1 MARIT
6 GAQTRAIYKNGV
18 AATAYGTA
26 VAGSTGDRIRAQ
38 FTPSLSSQELT
49 KNPIGGGLTMQDNI
63 IAGRLTPTV
72 SLSMDLGYRNG
83 ADQICAQ
90 FFGTSS
96 APAEQTGS
104 QADYLHRLTMNS
116 TANAIFGTLAYE
128 VLSDKVAEY
137 PSCAVKSITTQ
148 FGGTHE
154 IVKFSAELLANDIN
168 FTSVT
173 NTNASIAS
181 ATEADTECVVV
192 KYEDAFWINASSG
205 DALDSGDQFNI
216 VSYQRTITRPQD
228 FSGQVKGSAG
238 NPKPL
243 VDEIATG
250 TLVVTLEALED
261 ITMFTGWSAGTF
273 YKCLLNIEGTQIGS
287 GDNKTWNEY
296 TPYMKLV
303 QAPKYDVTDSGFN
316 TVTLNFII
324 MQGASSPTGMSSAL
338 PYVEITNGRTAN
350 YIA

>member
-6 GAQTRAIYKNGV
+6 GAQTRAVYKNGV
-18 AATAYGTA
+18 AATAFGTA
-26 VAGSTGDRIRAQ
+26 VAGGTGDRIRAMV
-38 FTPSLSSQELT
+38 TPSLSSQELT
-49 KNPIGGGLTMQDNI
+49 KNPIGGGLTLIDNV
-63 IAGRLTPTV
+63 IAGRLTPSV
-72 SLSMDLGYRNG
+72 SLAMDLGYRNG

-90 FFGTSS
+90 FFGTAS

-104 QADYLHRLTMNS
+104 QADYLHRFTMNS
-116 TANAIFGTLAYE
+116 TANAIFGTFAYE
-128 VLSDKVAEY
+128 VLSDKVAEF
-137 PSCAVKSITTQ
+137 PSCATRSITTQ

-154 IVKFSAELLANDIN
+154 IVKFTAELLGNDYKLD
-168 FTSVT
+168 SST
-173 NTNASIAS
+173 NTNATIAS
-181 ATEADTECVVV
+181 ATEADTECAIV

-216 VSYQRTITRPQD
+216 VSYQRTLTRPQD
-228 FSGQVKGSAG
+228 FSG
-238 NPKPL
+238 L

-250 TLVVTLEALED
+250 MLTVTLEALED
-261 ITMFTGWSAGTF
+261 ITMFTAWTAGTF

-303 QAPKYDVTDSGFN
+303 QAPKYDTTDSGFN
-316 TVTLNFII
+316 QVTLNFVI
-324 MQGASSPTGMSSAL
+324 MQAAAAPTGMNSAL
-338 PYVEITNGRTAN
+338 PYLEITNGRSTA